1 MKAEIAISPDGKVTV
16 VTREGT
22 FAGGTERLA
31 RLIANL
37 KKGGIKVEDVRFE
50 QHRHDE
56 AHTHT
61 HAEVRIHG

>member
-1 MKAEIAISPDGKVTV
+1 MKAEIAISPGGKVTV

-31 RLIANL
+31 RLVSDL
-37 KKGGIKVEDVRFE
+37 KKGGIEVEDVRFE

-56 AHTHT
+56 AHTHN
-61 HAEVRIHG
+61 HAGVKNHG